1 MHAYRVPESVGFND
15 PLRKT
20 TMSTSVRQIRACSR
34 TPLLRPLAAAAM
46 TFAMAQAAHAEAPML
61 KNQPGFYRTMIGDIE
76 VTALSDGTN
85 HLPAGKMLKGISK
98 EDMDKRLQAAFVTD
112 PVETSVNA
120 FLVNTGKKLIL
131 IDTGAGGVLDA
142 DSGHLLT
149 SLKAAGYR
157 PDQVDEVYLTHL
169 HPDHEA
175 GLTHKGKRVFPK
187 AIVRAD
193 KKDADYWLNP
203 ANKAKASAINQEFFE
218 VAEKS
223 LKPYIAAGKFRPFE
237 GDGELQPG
245 VSSVANYGHTPGHNA
260 YLVSSKGQRLL
271 IVGDMIHVAAVQ
283 FPQPDVT
290 IGFDTD
296 EQEAMGDRRKAFDAV
311 ADARELIAGAHLSFP
326 GIGHIV
332 KDGSGYR
339 WVPINYALVR

>member
-1 MHAYRVPESVGFND
+1 MHQPFRIAAAPVLYHPTASW
-15 PLRKT
+15 
-20 TMSTSVRQIRACSR
+20 
-34 TPLLRPLAAAAM
+34 LRPAAAA
-46 TFAMAQAAHAEAPML
+46 TAALIALALVQAAYAEAPQH
-61 KNQPGFYRTMIGDIE
+61 KNQPGFYRTMIGDFE

-85 HLPAGKMLKGISK
+85 HLPAGKMLTGISK
-98 EDMDKRLQAAFVTD
+98 EELEQRLQAAFVSD
-112 PVETSVNA
+112 PVETSINA
-120 FLVNTGKKLIL
+120 YLVNTGKKLIL

-142 DSGHLLT
+142 DSGHLLV
-149 SLKAAGYR
+149 SLRAAGYR
-157 PDQVDEVYLTHL
+157 PGQIDEIYLTHL

-175 GLTHKGKRVFPK
+175 GLTHQGKRVFPN

-193 KKDADYWLNP
+193 KKDADYWLDP
-203 ANKAKASAINQEFFE
+203 ANKAKASPINQEFFA

-223 LKPYIAAGKFRPFE
+223 LKPYISAGKFRPFE
-237 GDGELQPG
+237 GDTQLQPG
-245 VSSVANYGHTPGHNA
+245 ISSVANYGHTPGHNA

-283 FPQPDVT
+283 FPQPDIT

-296 EQEAMGDRRKAFDAV
+296 EHEAQQDRRKAFDAV
-311 ADARELIAGAHLSFP
+311 ADAKELVAGAHLSFP

-339 WVPINYALVR
+339 WVPINYALAR

>member
-1 MHAYRVPESVGFND
+1 MHRS
-15 PLRKT
+15 LRAVSPT
-20 TMSTSVRQIRACSR
+20 PSR
-34 TPLLRPLAAAAM
+34 SRSALLRPLAAA
-46 TFAMAQAAHAEAPML
+46 TAALIALAVVHAAYAEAPL
-61 KNQPGFYRTMIGDIE
+61 HKNQPGFYRTMIGDIE

-85 HLPAGKMLKGISK
+85 RLPAGKMLRGISK
-98 EDMDKRLQAAFVTD
+98 EDLEQRLQAAFVSD

-157 PDQVDEVYLTHL
+157 PEQVDEVYLTHL

-187 AIVRAD
+187 AVVRAD
-193 KKDADYWLNP
+193 KKDAEYWLNP
-203 ANKAKASAINQEFFE
+203 ANKAQASPINQEFFE

-237 GDGELQPG
+237 GDTQLQPG
-245 VSSVANYGHTPGHNA
+245 ISSVANYGHTPGHNA

-283 FPQPDVT
+283 FPQPDIT

-296 EQEAMGDRRKAFDAV
+296 EKEAQQDRRKAFDAV
-311 ADARELIAGAHLSFP
+311 ADAKELIAAAHLSFP

-339 WVPINYALVR
+339 WVPVNYALVR